1 VNEKIVSA
9 ACKRG
14 EKVWTGERHN
24 KIIEQMFNEG
34 LGMPVRQSEQGFL
47 TSEGRFVDRYDA
59 AVLAFEAGQTEI
71 LKSCLSSED
80 LW

>member
-1 VNEKIVSA
+1 MNEKIVAA

-14 EKVWTGERHN
+14 DKVWTGERHN
-24 KIIEQMFNEG
+24 KIIEQMFAEDQE
-34 LGMPVRQSEQGFL
+34 MPVRQSEQGFL

-59 AVLAFEAGQTEI
+59 AAIAFGAGQTAT
-71 LKSCLSSED
+71 LKGCLSSED